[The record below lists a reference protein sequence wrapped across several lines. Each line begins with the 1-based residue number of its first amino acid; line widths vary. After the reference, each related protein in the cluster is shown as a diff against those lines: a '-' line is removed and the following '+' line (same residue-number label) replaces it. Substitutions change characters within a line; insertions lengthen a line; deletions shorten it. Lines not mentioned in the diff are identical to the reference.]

1 MPASELE
8 HVSES
13 LARFWDAFTV
23 TCESHIAQA
32 SASLTVDVGT
42 PQQEEVK
49 SIYGLYSLMVMAH
62 EAIQFWV
69 LMCEEPRRLPELTS
83 QLTVDERRQLRDC
96 VFATFVT
103 SEVGLRLSR
112 LLIDKLLQQMSSAG
126 PAGRASHDALC
137 DRLHSL
143 CPSLFHQEDVMR
155 AKVRTAALVFKAPC
169 SPSLTF
175 DCPPHATHCPLYLSV
190 LTACH
195 SLCCI

>member
-1 MPASELE
+1 MFQPVDRANAVALHSCVPASVLE

-13 LARFWDAFTV
+13 VSRFWDAFTV
-23 TCESHIAQA
+23 TCETHLEQA

-49 SIYGLYSLMVMAH
+49 SFYGLYSLMMMTH

-69 LMCEEPRRLPELTS
+69 LLCEEPRRLPELTS
-83 QLTVDERRQLRDC
+83 QLTIEERRQLQDC

-112 LLIDKLLQQMSSAG
+112 LLIDKLLKQMSSSG

-155 AKVRTAALVFKAPC
+155 AKVWNGSIVP
-169 SPSLTF
+169 
-175 DCPPHATHCPLYLSV
+175 
-190 LTACH
+190 
-195 SLCCI
+195 